1 MKLTRILPVA
11 ALALALGAPAG
22 IGLAT
27 ASASTATTWPGG
39 WVLPNDH
46 LTPGA
51 WSHNMAA
58 ICPHVSPALEKARPS
73 EKVKLQV
80 YAEYRITLHPTGKYE
95 IDHLVPLE
103 LDGSNAKAN
112 LWPEPNNH
120 PKGYLNSKDHLENKL
135 HSLVCGHKVSLAT
148 AQRAIDTDWRTAYV
162 KYVGKP

>member
-1 MKLTRILPVA
+1 MKLTKIFPVT

-27 ASASTATTWPGG
+27 ASPGAAATWPAG
-39 WVLPNDH
+39 WVLPNHH

-51 WSHNMAA
+51 WGHSMAA

-80 YAEYRITLHPTGKYE
+80 YAEYKITVHPAGKYE

-120 PKGYLNSKDHLENKL
+120 PNGYLNSKDRLENKL
-135 HSLVCGHKVSLAT
+135 HGLVCGHKVGLAT
-148 AQRAIDTDWRTAYV
+148 AQHDIDSDWRTAYV